1 MLGEQEYVVG
11 LEPGTNRLDGRTELM
26 RQGQI
31 LPLAVGERRT
41 FEVEIGVVDGRA
53 ALDELRSTA

>member
-11 LEPGTNRLDGRTELM
+11 LEPSTNRLDRRAELI

-31 LPLAVGERRT
+31 PPLAVGERRT

-53 ALDELRSTA
+53 ALDKLASA